1 MSKEVQFIILQQIVL
16 KYFLLANLFSEFLLL
31 KRKEV
36 LFQVPNENQ
45 ENLNCGQFTNFV
57 LQVTD

>member
-1 MSKEVQFIILQQIVL
+1 MNKEVQFIILQQIVL

-45 ENLNCGQFTNFV
+45 ENLNCSQFTNFV
-57 LQVTD
+57 LQITN